1 MWIWEM
7 AAPRMGVRVGGDA
20 LGMTLENGRDEE
32 RAYQGHWR
40 GW

>member
-1 MWIWEM
+1 M